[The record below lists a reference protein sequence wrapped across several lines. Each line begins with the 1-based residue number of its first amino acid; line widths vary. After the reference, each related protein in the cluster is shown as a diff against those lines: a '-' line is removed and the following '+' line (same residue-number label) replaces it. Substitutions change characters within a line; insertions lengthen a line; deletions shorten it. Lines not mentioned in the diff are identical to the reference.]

1 MSKFNV
7 DGLSFGILPPPKYDE
22 KQQNYYSV
30 EGNAFTLYAIANTPT
45 DPDMCSAVLEAMG
58 SEGYRRLSPAIFE
71 SAMKVKYASD
81 DLTSQMFDITRAGV
95 VFDNGRIYSGI
106 VDNIFT
112 STYNTAIDKNSTAW
126 MSTIESIRGEMES
139 KVAALNSTFAS
150 LD

>member
-1 MSKFNV
+1 
-7 DGLSFGILPPPKYDE
+7 
-22 KQQNYYSV
+22 
-30 EGNAFTLYAIANTPT
+30 
-45 DPDMCSAVLEAMG
+45 
-58 SEGYRRLSPAIFE
+58 
-71 SAMKVKYASD
+71 MKVKYASD